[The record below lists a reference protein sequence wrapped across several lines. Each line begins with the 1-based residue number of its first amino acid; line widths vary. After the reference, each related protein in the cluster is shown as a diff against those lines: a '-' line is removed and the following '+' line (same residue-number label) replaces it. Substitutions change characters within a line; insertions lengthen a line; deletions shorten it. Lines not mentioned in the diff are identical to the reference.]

1 MTHTHINIEF
11 NHRLLA
17 SMYPSSHGPLAWQ
30 PLFTSAWGNKPPP
43 TPRTFSYPG
52 LGIEHQ
58 WATFHSWEI
67 TRVTV
72 GVMLL
77 WVFDGSITCSFS
89 TGHHG
94 AVKFYCFASVFH
106 TGWKQHV
113 EKAQISWVQGFSLM
127 LHLQFAQFGSC
138 LCSNSASL
146 EVAQGPLLDLLT
158 LINVTVV
165 WRRFIQV
172 HSEIS
177 QGTASVHS
185 MGQVLHDWPL
195 PSTVLQKWCIHR
207 LEPQLLQRCR
217 EAGIALDTL
226 QSTPINGQIQ
236 FLKAC
241 RQLTQHGTKTFL
253 GLLIVSILFDK
264 PIITTH
270 FGCVLFDIPGTI
282 GHQMAF
288 FQGALV
294 YGLQHS
300 HSHSIQKS
308 SCWQVSIGQW
318 QSNHWRCNNGRLGG

>member
-1 MTHTHINIEF
+1 
-11 NHRLLA
+11 
-17 SMYPSSHGPLAWQ
+17 
-30 PLFTSAWGNKPPP
+30 
-43 TPRTFSYPG
+43 
-52 LGIEHQ
+52 
-58 WATFHSWEI
+58 
-67 TRVTV
+67 
-72 GVMLL
+72 
-77 WVFDGSITCSFS
+77 
-89 TGHHG
+89 
-94 AVKFYCFASVFH
+94 
-106 TGWKQHV
+106 
-113 EKAQISWVQGFSLM
+113 M

-288 FQGALV
+288 SRGPWFTVCNIPIHIPSKNHLAGRFQ
-294 YGLQHS
+294 
-300 HSHSIQKS
+300 
-308 SCWQVSIGQW
+308 
-318 QSNHWRCNNGRLGG
+318 